1 MVGPLLARATPFLR
15 SAGSKAFNWITKN
28 KKRVA
33 GASAV
38 GSAGGTFT
46 LTTVADALGITTKR
60 LDTIIQ
66 LGAVLAVVVA
76 IGQLFNINIGGE

>member
-1 MVGPLLARATPFLR
+1 MGAALFARATPVLR
-15 SAGSKAFNWITKN
+15 KAGSKAFNWITKN

-46 LTTVADALGITTKR
+46 LTTVADALGITTER

-66 LGAVLAVVVA
+66 IGAVIAVVVA
-76 IGQLFNINIGGE
+76 VGQLFNINIGGE